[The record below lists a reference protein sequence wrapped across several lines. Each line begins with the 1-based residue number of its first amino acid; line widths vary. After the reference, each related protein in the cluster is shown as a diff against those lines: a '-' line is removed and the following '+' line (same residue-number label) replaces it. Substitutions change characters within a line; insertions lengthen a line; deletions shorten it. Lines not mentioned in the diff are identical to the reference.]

1 MDAFIHRFML
11 STLLVT
17 LLIVTILLLKKG
29 LSKHLS
35 IKVHYKIWYFL
46 FVPLMTPFF
55 PWDFF
60 KLGAIPTLFTNI
72 FTQNTANSL
81 KQKSM
86 TGSTIS
92 QAENSDLLRDF
103 AISVNR
109 STPEFVFTMGL
120 IVWVIGIVVLA
131 GWIIYSHGQIRKIKK
146 SASLISNQKI
156 SDLLEECK
164 KIVGVRREITLQET
178 SMINSPI
185 TFGMIKPSILLPLH
199 AQREFSLNE
208 LKYVFLHE
216 LSHQKN
222 KDVLVNNLMWAL
234 QILYWFN
241 PFVWYALKRIR
252 IDRELACDASVLSLI
267 DEDNYIDYGHTI
279 LHFARGKHDHVYEQF
294 VPGIGGTKK
303 QIKQRILSIAKHTED
318 SQLLRRKSIA
328 ICIALGM
335 FVLCLTPF
343 TNAVAS
349 SDVYAFDE
357 EEVIYE
363 DLARYFQGY
372 KGSFVLYDASEDQY
386 HIYNRKMSEQRVSP
400 NSTYKIYSAL
410 FALESNVITPDN
422 NVQTW
427 DGEVH
432 PYPEWNQNHNLDTAI
447 GSSVNWYFQN
457 LDQKVGKKQLQH
469 YVDKIMYGN
478 ENLSGQLDQYWMESS
493 LKISPIEQVE
503 LLVALQENRFGFREE
518 NIQAVKQAISIEK
531 KAQGQLHG
539 KTGTGTINGI
549 DVNGWFI
556 GYIEKNHHF
565 YYFAVNIQNDGAN
578 GSKAAEIANHI
589 LQDKN
594 IYLY

>member
-1 MDAFIHRFML
+1 MDTFIHRFML

-17 LLIVTILLLKKG
+17 LLIITILLLKKG

-60 KLGAIPTLFTNI
+60 KLGAIPTFFAKI
-72 FTQNTANSL
+72 FTQNAANSL

-86 TGSTIS
+86 SGSTIS
-92 QAENSDLLRDF
+92 HAENSDLLRDF

-109 STPEFVFTMGL
+109 STPEAVFTIGL
-120 IVWVIGIVVLA
+120 IIWAIGIVVLA
-131 GWIIYSHGQIRKIKK
+131 GWMIYSQGQIRQIKK
-146 SASLISNQKI
+146 SASLIKDQKI
-156 SDLLEECK
+156 KNLLEECK
-164 KIVGVRREITLQET
+164 EIVGVRREVALQET

-185 TFGMIKPSILLPLH
+185 TFGMIKPSILLPLK
-199 AQREFSLNE
+199 AQSDFSLDE

-234 QILYWFN
+234 QIMYWFN
-241 PFVWYALKRIR
+241 PLVWYALKRIR
-252 IDRELACDASVLSLI
+252 IDRELACDASVLNLI

-279 LHFARGKHDHVYEQF
+279 LHFARGKHDRVYEQF

-335 FVLCLTPF
+335 FVLCLTPL
-343 TNAVAS
+343 TYAAAS
-349 SDVYAFDE
+349 SDAYELNGEKIV
-357 EEVIYE
+357 YE
-363 DLARYFQGY
+363 DLARYFQGF
-372 KGSFVLYDASEDQY
+372 KGSFVLYDAFEDQY

-410 FALESNVITPDN
+410 FALEENVITPDSN
-422 NVQTW
+422 RQTW

-457 LDQKVGKKQLQH
+457 LDRKMGKKQLQH

-478 ENLSGQLDQYWMESS
+478 ENLSGQLDRYWMESS

-503 LLVALQENRFGFREE
+503 LLVALQENRFGFKEE
-518 NIQAVKQAISIEK
+518 NIQAVKKAISIEK
-531 KAQGQLHG
+531 KEHGQLLG
-539 KTGTGTINGI
+539 KTGTGTVNGI

-556 GYIEKNHHF
+556 GYIEKDHHL
-565 YYFAVNIQNDGAN
+565 YYFAINIQNDGAN

-589 LQDKN
+589 LQDKS
-594 IYLY
+594 IYSY

>member
-1 MDAFIHRFML
+1 MDTFIHRFML

-17 LLIVTILLLKKG
+17 LLIITILLLKKG

-60 KLGAIPTLFTNI
+60 KLGAIPAIFTNI
-72 FTQNTANSL
+72 FTQNTSNSL

-86 TGSTIS
+86 SGSTIS

-109 STPEFVFTMGL
+109 STPESVFTMGL
-120 IVWVIGIVVLA
+120 IVWAIGIVVLA

-146 SASLISNQKI
+146 SASLIRDQKI
-156 SDLLEECK
+156 KDLLEECK
-164 KIVGVRREITLQET
+164 EIVGVRREIALQET

-222 KDVLVNNLMWAL
+222 KDVLVNNLMLAL

-267 DEDNYIDYGHTI
+267 DEDNYVDYGHTI
-279 LHFARGKHDHVYEQF
+279 LHFARGKHDRVYEQF

-303 QIKQRILSIAKHTED
+303 QIKQRIISIAKHTED

-357 EEVIYE
+357 EKVIYE
-363 DLARYFQGY
+363 DLDRYFQGF

-386 HIYNRKMSEQRVSP
+386 HIYNQKMSEQRVSP

-457 LDQKVGKKQLQH
+457 LDQKMGKKQLQH

-503 LLVALQENRFGFREE
+503 LLVALQENRFGFKEE

-578 GSKAAEIANHI
+578 GSKAAEIAKHI

-594 IYLY
+594 IYSY